1 MKGRD
6 DVEDGSFPSSPSRT
20 VASSSAKMECDIE
33 SDEDK
38 TSSSSHDKSS
48 RRCNPTK
55 RWALVAW
62 LVAVALAIAVVI
74 TVVAALLAKK
84 PQNNAATSSS
94 LTSDSQ
100 IEIRDDHTGDA
111 YGGVD
116 VNVDRPPEEEIA
128 DSFTKPEAL
137 LDENAAPTTFF
148 TTPTTAVTSTT
159 NSSDYTIADNIFAKP
174 EDLLDEN
181 NGLTTFTTPTT
192 AVTSTTNSSDYTIG
206 VYYYPWHGSNSNFH
220 GRQYLRGYLDP
231 PQLPALG
238 EYDDTEPAV
247 IRQHFEWSRGA
258 NINLWVASWW
268 GPGSREDNTLK
279 NVIFPHSDLPGTKI
293 ALFYETTSR
302 IKKSMNY
309 TTANVYADVEYIA
322 KTYFDD
328 PNYLRI
334 DNRPVLFVYLSR
346 VLSRVGVLEEVTTLM
361 RDAAFEHGGHDLYIM
376 GDQVFGSAPNDG
388 RSYDPFDLLDG
399 VTNYDIYG
407 NMKRPNGYAGVDRVN
422 ELHERNTQWRDETR
436 AHGNCDFV
444 PGVAPGYNDRAV
456 RDGNPPMSRRL
467 TESSAE
473 GSLFKAGLESALS
486 LVEDSTDR
494 MLMITSWNEWHED
507 TQIEPVVDVGVTDRP
522 LSLTCYG
529 DPCDVGLK
537 YQAYGELYLDILR
550 NATSNTSNQL

>member
-1 MKGRD
+1 MRSSNRANSFTKLTDGEKHSASIMKVRD
-6 DVEDGSFPSSPSRT
+6 GVGDGSFPSSPSRT
-20 VASSSAKMECDIE
+20 VESKCSARTEQVCDIE
-33 SDEDK
+33 CNEDK

-62 LVAVALAIAVVI
+62 LVAAALAIAIVI
-74 TVVAALLAKK
+74 ALVAVLLAEK
-84 PQNNAATSSS
+84 PQNNSATNNNSP
-94 LTSDSQ
+94 TSDS
-100 IEIRDDHTGDA
+100 ETETLDDHTVY
-111 YGGVD
+111 YGSVD
-116 VNVDRPPEEEIA
+116 GNVDLPPEEDVA
-128 DSFTKPEAL
+128 D
-137 LDENAAPTTFF
+137 
-148 TTPTTAVTSTT
+148 
-159 NSSDYTIADNIFAKP
+159 IFAEP

-181 NGLTTFTTPTT
+181 NAPAVTTPTR
-192 AVTSTTNSSDYTIG
+192 AVTSMPNSSDYTIG
-206 VYYYPWHGSNSNFH
+206 VYYYPWHGSNFH

-247 IRQHFEWSRGA
+247 IRQHLEWSRGA

-268 GPGSREDNTLK
+268 GPGSREDTTLK
-279 NVIFPHSDLPGTKI
+279 NVILPHSDLPGTKI

-309 TTANVYADVEYIA
+309 TTVNVYADVEYIA

-334 DNRPVLFVYLSR
+334 GNRPVLFVYLSR

-376 GDQVFGSAPNDG
+376 GDQVFGSAPDDG

-407 NMKRPNGYAGVDRVN
+407 NMKRPNGYAGAERVN
-422 ELHERNTQWRDETR
+422 ELHKRNTQWRDETR

-456 RDGNPPMSRRL
+456 RDGNPPLSRRL

-522 LSLTCYG
+522 LSLTCYR
-529 DPCDVGLK
+529 DPCDVDLK
-537 YQAYGELYLDILR
+537 YHAYGELYLDILR
-550 NATSNTSNQL
+550 DATSDT